1 MSHSASL
8 GRSHLGK
15 TGSRTL
21 VPLTL
26 QEQSQDLCLRGG
38 DLSALV
44 KNVKHNSN
52 AKDYYYPLR
61 EKRPQSSDLIQEIL
75 S

>member
-1 MSHSASL
+1 MSHSSSL
-8 GRSHLGK
+8 NGSHLGK
-15 TGSRTL
+15 TGSCTL

-26 QEQSQDLCLRGG
+26 QEQPQDLCLRDG

-44 KNVKHNSN
+44 KHVKHNSN
-52 AKDYYYPLR
+52 AEDYYYPLR